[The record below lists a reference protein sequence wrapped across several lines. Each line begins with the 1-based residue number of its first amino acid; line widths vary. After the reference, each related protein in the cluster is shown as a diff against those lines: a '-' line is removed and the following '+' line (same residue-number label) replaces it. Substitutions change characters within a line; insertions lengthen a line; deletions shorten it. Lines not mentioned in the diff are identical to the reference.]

1 MKEKLTLSIE
11 KSIITRAKK
20 YSRSNR
26 KSISEIVENHLE
38 DLTDKKISIRS
49 KKKIHPLVKQLAG
62 VLKSSGNQDIKKEY
76 HKHWEE
82 KYAEK

>member
-38 DLTDKKISIRS
+38 DLTDKKVSIRS
-49 KKKIHPLVKQLAG
+49 KRKIHPQVKKLAG
-62 VLKSSGNQDIKKEY
+62 ILKSRGNQDFKKEY
-76 HKHWEE
+76 HKHLEE
-82 KYAEK
+82 KYSEK